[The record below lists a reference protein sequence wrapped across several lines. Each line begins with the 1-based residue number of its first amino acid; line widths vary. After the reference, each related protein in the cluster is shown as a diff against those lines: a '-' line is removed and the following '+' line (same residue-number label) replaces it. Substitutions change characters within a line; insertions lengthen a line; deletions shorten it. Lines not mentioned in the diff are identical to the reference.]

1 MEDLK
6 SGNLKRSFRKDLK
19 DIYYFYIDEERR
31 EQLKNMGRFRR
42 WFWQVIWILKSLLL
56 NLTPLRRL
64 LLVLSMILFLMNSNT
79 GIAGDVQVQLNTKG
93 VGFFILLFV
102 LALELKDK
110 LLAHDELETG
120 RKVQLAL
127 MPESNPKLKGWE
139 IWMITIPA
147 NQVGGDLV
155 DYLELDNNRLGIAL
169 GDVAGKGLGAALFMT
184 KIQATIRALAPNIN
198 SLAEFG
204 KQLNSIFYR
213 DSLPNSFASLV
224 YLEIGENQDAVQL
237 LNAGHLPPLLIDGE
251 SITEMEA
258 GSPALGMN
266 LDVTYQKQSI
276 ALPEGNILFLFSDG
290 LTEARNTDGEFFG
303 DQRLIELLK
312 HTSTSS
318 VSKMGEK
325 VVKTIESFIDDGRY
339 YDDFSVVILKRKEN
353 Q

>member
-19 DIYYFYIDEERR
+19 EIYYFYIDEDRR
-31 EQLKNMGRFRR
+31 EQLQKMGRFRR
-42 WFWQVIWILKSLLL
+42 WFWQLIWILKSLLL

-64 LLVLSMILFLMNSNT
+64 LLVLSMILFLTNSNSE
-79 GIAGDVQVQLNTKG
+79 IAGDVQIQLSTKG
-93 VGFFILLFV
+93 LGFFILLFV

-120 RKVQLAL
+120 RKVQMAL

-184 KIQATIRALAPNIN
+184 KIQATIRALAPNMDC
-198 SLAEFG
+198 LAEFA
-204 KQLNSIFYR
+204 KQLNTIFYR
-213 DSLPNSFASLV
+213 DSLPNSFATLI
-224 YLEIGENQDAVQL
+224 YLEIGENQDTVQL
-237 LNAGHLPPLLIDGE
+237 LNAGHLPPLIIDGE
-251 SITEMEA
+251 SITEMKA

-266 LDVTYQKQSI
+266 LDVTYQKQSTS
-276 ALPEGNILFLFSDG
+276 LPKGSILFLFSDG
-290 LTEARNTDGEFFG
+290 LTEARNTEGEFFG

-312 HTSTSS
+312 RVSTLS
-318 VSKMGEK
+318 VPEMGK
-325 VVKTIESFIDDGRY
+325 QVVKTIESFIGDGRY
-339 YDDFSVVILKRKEN
+339 YDDFSVVILKRKGN